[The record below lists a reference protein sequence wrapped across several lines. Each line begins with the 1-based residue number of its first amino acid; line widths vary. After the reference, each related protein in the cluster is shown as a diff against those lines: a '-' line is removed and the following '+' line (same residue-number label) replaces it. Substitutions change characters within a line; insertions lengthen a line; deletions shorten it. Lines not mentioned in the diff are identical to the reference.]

1 MPPLTPPPSLPISTP
16 SLSSSPVTTFVTA
29 MAHKPPVSSFIGA
42 VHPPIMPKHCTYP
55 SVPCTHDFVASRVSN
70 ELMKL
75 SVPAAVLHVATT
87 ESLLYISPVSSSIH
101 AKLGLEAIAL
111 HGRNDSFSCSF
122 PTYLSTAVV
131 TVMIYFFFP
140 TYVLLISYLLHF
152 TSLTVLFLIINSTP
166 HLLLCISCST
176 YHSTLHS
183 VPPMMRH
190 LDMMIYMDHFGL

>member
-1 MPPLTPPPSLPISTP
+1 
-16 SLSSSPVTTFVTA
+16 
-29 MAHKPPVSSFIGA
+29 MAHQQHILSKTIIGVSS
-42 VHPPIMPKHCTYP
+42 
-55 SVPCTHDFVASRVSN
+55 
-70 ELMKL
+70 EQLL
-75 SVPAAVLHVATT
+75 T
-87 ESLLYISPVSSSIH
+87 ESCNSDSSL
-101 AKLGLEAIAL
+101 LGLEAIAL